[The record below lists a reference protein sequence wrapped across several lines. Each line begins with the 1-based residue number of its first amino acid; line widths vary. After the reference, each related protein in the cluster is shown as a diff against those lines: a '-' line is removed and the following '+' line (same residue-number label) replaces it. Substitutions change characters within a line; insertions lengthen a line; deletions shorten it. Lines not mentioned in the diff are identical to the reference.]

1 MYLDRCEEVYSPSS
15 IRYKVVCCRQMAL
28 LYGSKRILE
37 RSNHLKYTC
46 NLYSQHQYVLRT
58 WNVQKNLPTILVS
71 ASYELR
77 SPGHF
82 VQLPE
87 NTSCKRFVSCTEN
100 LVPGT
105 EPGTVRSASI
115 YAQRAFPFYC
125 HNLEALN

>member
-1 MYLDRCEEVYSPSS
+1 
-15 IRYKVVCCRQMAL
+15 MAL

-37 RSNHLKYTC
+37 RSNNLKYTC

-82 VQLPE
+82 VQLLYLKILPV
-87 NTSCKRFVSCTEN
+87 NVLSLAQRTWY
-100 LVPGT
+100 LVPNQVQYGLPPYMPR
-105 EPGTVRSASI
+105 ELFRFTVTIWR
-115 YAQRAFPFYC
+115 
-125 HNLEALN
+125 H